1 MSQLLAPDKF
11 SATTARPQV
20 QEPVPSQGFNAM
32 ESIKYGFKAMY
43 SKERFLPWMVFS
55 FMALIIH
62 LPALILLIPFLASG
76 VNVGPNASDVAVVLT
91 GSPSVLAWAGYV
103 AALVWSV
110 YVQACVIRGI
120 IEGVRTGKPQLR
132 GLAMPLGLPTARV
145 YGFTFIETAI
155 AAVVTFPGLLFMMMA
170 VTQESIALVIIAPL
184 ISGVLSFVVSL
195 FLVFGRQVIIDS
207 GKGVFASVVYGAR
220 LVKENFWQTV
230 LLVIVSGVISL
241 VATMAAVIP
250 LFFVL
255 APLNIAMVHAYR
267 RAGFGEIYPVDGPAA
282 ES

>member
-1 MSQLLAPDKF
+1 MTQLLAPDKF

-43 SKERFLPWMVFS
+43 SKERFLPWLVFS

-62 LPALILLIPFLASG
+62 LPALILLIPFLSSG
-76 VNVGPNASDVAVVLT
+76 VNASPDASDAAVALT

-132 GLAMPLGLPTARV
+132 GLAMPLGLPTARI

-155 AAVVTFPGLLFMMMA
+155 GVVAVFPALMLTLMAA
-170 VTQESIALVIIAPL
+170 TQESIALMIVAPL
-184 ISGVLSFVVSL
+184 ISGVLSFVASL
-195 FLVFGRQVIIDS
+195 FLMFGRQVIIDS
-207 GKGVFASVVYGAR
+207 GKGVFASVAYSAR
-220 LVKENFWQTV
+220 LVKENFGQSL
-230 LLVIVSGVISL
+230 LLVIVTGVIAF
-241 VATMAAVIP
+241 VATVALVIP

-255 APLNIAMVHAYR
+255 APMNIAMVHAYR